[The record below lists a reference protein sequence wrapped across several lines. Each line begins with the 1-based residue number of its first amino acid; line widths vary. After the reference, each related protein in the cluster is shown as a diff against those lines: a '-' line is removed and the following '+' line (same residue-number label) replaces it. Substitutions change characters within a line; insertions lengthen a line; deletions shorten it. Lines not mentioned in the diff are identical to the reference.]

1 MRFDWLIS
9 TGLGVTSALVLT
21 LPAAA
26 AQLQSWQFNERENQL
41 VFTTDTA
48 VQPRAQPAL
57 NPTRAVIDL
66 PGTTLGRASRRQA
79 VGGAIR
85 EVRSGQFDAQTARL
99 VIELAAGY
107 TLDPRAVEIRGI
119 SSNQWVVQLPE
130 PEQSATPTPT
140 APAGNSG
147 NSITGDF
154 SNEATSFLSNIV
166 TTPDG
171 FFIRTDGPIPTINL
185 ERVGSFGRERQIV
198 IDIFNSSISPFLEAE
213 GLPGNRYSVSRW
225 DIAQD
230 NQSLTTRV
238 VMTLSPDSPDWEVT
252 PTSVGSQSGIV
263 IVPPSGVSISSIPDE
278 PSSTNPTIAVPPGAQ
293 QPPQAQIPQPQ
304 IPPQPQTPRVP
315 PRVNN
320 SRVLVAI
327 DPGHGG
333 RDPGAVGIGGLQEK
347 NVVFP
352 VSTRVAQLL
361 REAGVDVVMTRVD
374 DRTLDLEPRVNI
386 ANNANA
392 TIFLSIHANAIS
404 LSRPDVNGVETYYY
418 SENGRQL
425 ASIIH
430 ANVQPASGLGN
441 RGVKQARFYV
451 LRNTAMPAALLELGF
466 LTGSED
472 IVRLRDPAWQ
482 ERMAQAIA
490 QGLLQY
496 LEPYRR

>member
-48 VQPRAQPAL
+48 VQPRAQMVF
-57 NPTRAVIDL
+57 NPTRVVIDL
-66 PGTTLGRASRRQA
+66 PGTTLGRPSSRQA

-107 TLDPRAVEIRGI
+107 TLDPRAVEVRGVNT
-119 SSNQWVVQLPE
+119 NQWVVQLPQ
-130 PEQSATPTPT
+130 PERSAAPT
-140 APAGNSG
+140 AQAGNSGNSG

-171 FFIRTDGPIPTINL
+171 FFIRTDGPVPTIDL
-185 ERVGSFGRERQIV
+185 QRLGSLGRDRQIV
-198 IDIFNSSISPFLEAE
+198 IDIYNSSISPFLEASN
-213 GLPGNRYSVSRW
+213 LPGNRYSVSRW

-238 VMTLSPDSPDWEVT
+238 VMTLSPESPDWEVT
-252 PTSVGSQSGIV
+252 PTSVGSQSGLV

-278 PSSTNPTIAVPPGAQ
+278 PLSPDQMIAVPPGSQ
-293 QPPQAQIPQPQ
+293 QPPRPQPQ
-304 IPPQPQTPRVP
+304 VPQQPQTPTVP

-333 RDPGAVGIGGLQEK
+333 RDPGAVGIGGDQEK

-482 ERMAQAIA
+482 ERMAQAIT

>member
-1 MRFDWLIS
+1 M
-9 TGLGVTSALVLT
+9 
-21 LPAAA
+21 
-26 AQLQSWQFNERENQL
+26 
-41 VFTTDTA
+41 
-48 VQPRAQPAL
+48 
-57 NPTRAVIDL
+57 
-66 PGTTLGRASRRQA
+66 
-79 VGGAIR
+79 
-85 EVRSGQFDAQTARL
+85 
-99 VIELAAGY
+99 
-107 TLDPRAVEIRGI
+107 
-119 SSNQWVVQLPE
+119 
-130 PEQSATPTPT
+130 
-140 APAGNSG
+140 
-147 NSITGDF
+147 
-154 SNEATSFLSNIV
+154 

-185 ERVGSFGRERQIV
+185 ERVGSLGRERQIV

-278 PSSTNPTIAVPPGAQ
+278 PLSTNPAIAVPPGSQ

-315 PRVNN
+315 PQVNN
-320 SRVLVAI
+320 SRILVAI

-374 DRTLDLEPRVNI
+374 DRTLDLEPRGNI

-482 ERMAQAIA
+482 ERMAQAIT

>member
-1 MRFDWLIS
+1 
-9 TGLGVTSALVLT
+9 
-21 LPAAA
+21 
-26 AQLQSWQFNERENQL
+26 
-41 VFTTDTA
+41 
-48 VQPRAQPAL
+48 
-57 NPTRAVIDL
+57 
-66 PGTTLGRASRRQA
+66 
-79 VGGAIR
+79 
-85 EVRSGQFDAQTARL
+85 
-99 VIELAAGY
+99 
-107 TLDPRAVEIRGI
+107 
-119 SSNQWVVQLPE
+119 
-130 PEQSATPTPT
+130 
-140 APAGNSG
+140 
-147 NSITGDF
+147 
-154 SNEATSFLSNIV
+154 
-166 TTPDG
+166 
-171 FFIRTDGPIPTINL
+171 
-185 ERVGSFGRERQIV
+185 
-198 IDIFNSSISPFLEAE
+198 
-213 GLPGNRYSVSRW
+213 
-225 DIAQD
+225 
-230 NQSLTTRV
+230 
-238 VMTLSPDSPDWEVT
+238 MTLSPESPDWEVT
-252 PTSVGSQSGIV
+252 PTSVGSQSGLV

-278 PSSTNPTIAVPPGAQ
+278 PLSPDQMIAVPPGSQ
-293 QPPQAQIPQPQ
+293 QPPRPQPQ
-304 IPPQPQTPRVP
+304 VPQQPQTPTVP

-333 RDPGAVGIGGLQEK
+333 RDPGAVGFGGVQEK

-482 ERMAQAIA
+482 ERMAQAIT